1 MGGWQRSSLAGLV
14 LATSLLPAPAFAQ
27 TTKAG
32 VVTMLEGNVT
42 AVRAVVPQPVP
53 LKFRD
58 DVLLQDRVVTGDQSF
73 ARLLL
78 GGKAVISIRERSTVT
93 ITEVPGRSTV
103 DIESGKI
110 ALSVARDRMVPGE
123 VINIKTPN
131 AIAGVRGTVV
141 VAQVTYRQG
150 PGGVRQPISDLW
162 VMRGLV
168 EVTHI
173 SPAGVPL
180 SPAVSLAARES
191 FNADLTTATQSS
203 FTLEDIGTIVEGL
216 QPQRYGDPGTAS
228 QGPAL
233 LEAIN
238 GALSLLTGLTGWQL
252 VAGAPKDVT
261 TPADTTP
268 KQTVTEVM
276 DSTSSPTALRTT
288 SFRLPSIAI
297 TPQTV
302 VGPPSVGA
310 PPSGPPSV
318 SRDCGVRR
326 PPGSRDYG
334 LRDRNQNARAAS
346 RDARAGD
353 RR

>member
-14 LATSLLPAPAFAQ
+14 LAMYLLPAPAFAQ

-32 VVTMLEGNVT
+32 VVTTLEGNVT
-42 AVRAVVPQPVP
+42 AVRAVMPQPVL

-58 DVLLQDRVVTGDQSF
+58 DVFLQDRVVTGDQSF

-78 GGKAVISIRERSTVT
+78 GGKAVISIRERSAVT

-103 DIESGKI
+103 EIESGKI

-131 AIAGVRGTVV
+131 AVAGVRGTVV

-168 EVTHI
+168 EATHI
-173 SPAGVPL
+173 NPAGVPL
-180 SPAVSLAARES
+180 SPPVSLAPRES
-191 FNADLTTATQSS
+191 FKADPTTATKGS
-203 FTLEDIGTIVEGL
+203 FTLEQIGTIVEGL
-216 QPQRYGDPGTAS
+216 QPHRYEDPGTAS
-228 QGPAL
+228 QGPAR

-238 GALSLLTGLTGWQL
+238 GALSLLTGLTGQQ
-252 VAGAPKDVT
+252 VVGVPKDNT

-268 KQTVTEVM
+268 KQSVTEVM
-276 DSTSSPTALRTT
+276 DITSSPTALRTT
-288 SFRLPSIAI
+288 SFQPTSSIV
-297 TPQTV
+297 TPQSV
-302 VGPPSVGA
+302 VVPPSVV
-310 PPSGPPSV
+310 PPSGPPDV
-318 SRDCGVRR
+318 SRDCDVRR

-334 LRDRNQNARAAS
+334 HRDR
-346 RDARAGD
+346 D